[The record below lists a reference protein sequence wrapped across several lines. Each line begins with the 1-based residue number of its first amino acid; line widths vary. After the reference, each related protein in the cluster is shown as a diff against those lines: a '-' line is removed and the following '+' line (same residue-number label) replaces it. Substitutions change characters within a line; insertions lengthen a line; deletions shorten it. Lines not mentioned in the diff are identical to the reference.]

1 MMKEMQLTGVPKKTM
16 SMNPKK
22 FLLWMF
28 MVSIVMVFAALTSA
42 YLVRQAE
49 GNWLDYKLPSVLWI
63 SSIII
68 LMSSITVQLS
78 LRSLKRG
85 NDRVA
90 KITLAITI
98 LLGIAF
104 MASQFN
110 AWEILV
116 ANEVYFVG
124 NPGGSFLYVLTGF
137 HGFHLISGMIYL
149 IVIFIMISTKKVNK
163 QNILPMELSTTY
175 WHFLDGLWLYLFV
188 FLLLN
193 H

>member
-1 MMKEMQLTGVPKKTM
+1 
-16 SMNPKK
+16 
-22 FLLWMF
+22 

-49 GNWLDYKLPSVLWI
+49 GNWLEYSLPSVLWV

-68 LMSSITVQLS
+68 LMSSVTAQLS
-78 LRSLKRG
+78 LRSLKKG
-85 NDRVA
+85 NDSVA
-90 KITLAITI
+90 KIILAITI

-104 MASQFN
+104 MISQFN
-110 AWEILV
+110 AWETLV

-137 HGFHLISGMIYL
+137 HGFHLISGIIYL

-163 QNILPMELSTTY
+163 ENSLPMELSTTY

>member
-1 MMKEMQLTGVPKKTM
+1 MMKYVPITAPPKRTLA
-16 SMNPKK
+16 MNPKK

-49 GNWLDYKLPSVLWI
+49 GNWLDYNLPSVLWI
-63 SSIII
+63 STIII
-68 LMSSITVQLS
+68 LISSASVQWS
-78 LRSLKRG
+78 LWSMKKG
-85 NDRVA
+85 NVLTA
-90 KITLAITI
+90 KISLAVTF
-98 LLGIAF
+98 LLGLAF
-104 MASQFN
+104 MFSQFN

-137 HGFHLISGMIYL
+137 HGFHLISGLIYL
-149 IVIFIMISTKKVNK
+149 IVIYVMISTKKVNK
-163 QNILPMELSTTY
+163 ENILPMELSTTY

-188 FLLLN
+188 FLLIN

>member
-1 MMKEMQLTGVPKKTM
+1 MMKYVPITAPPKRTLA
-16 SMNPKK
+16 MNPKK

-49 GNWLDYKLPSVLWI
+49 GNWLDYNLPSVLWI
-63 SSIII
+63 STIII
-68 LMSSITVQLS
+68 LISSASVQWS
-78 LRSLKRG
+78 LWSMKKG
-85 NDRVA
+85 NVLTA
-90 KITLAITI
+90 KISLAVTF
-98 LLGIAF
+98 LFGLAF
-104 MASQFN
+104 MFSQFN

-137 HGFHLISGMIYL
+137 HGFHLISGLIYL
-149 IVIFIMISTKKVNK
+149 IVIYVMISTKKVNK
-163 QNILPMELSTTY
+163 ENILPMELSTTY

-188 FLLLN
+188 FLLIN

>member
-1 MMKEMQLTGVPKKTM
+1 MTGVPKKTM

>member
-1 MMKEMQLTGVPKKTM
+1 MHLSEVPKKTM
-16 SMNPKK
+16 AMNPKK

-28 MVSIVMVFAALTSA
+28 MVSIVMVFASLTSA
-42 YLVRQAE
+42 YIVRQSE
-49 GNWLDYKLPSVLWI
+49 GNWLQYELPSALWITTVVIMI
-63 SSIII
+63 SSIT
-68 LMSSITVQLS
+68 MHWA
-78 LRSLKRG
+78 LRSVKAG
-85 NDRVA
+85 KSNVA
-90 KITLAITI
+90 KIALGVTL

-104 MASQFN
+104 LVGQVKV
-110 AWEILV
+110 WQILV

-137 HGFHLISGMIYL
+137 HGVHLISGLVYL
-149 IVIFIMISTKKVNK
+149 LVMFIMISRNKVNAEK
-163 QNILPMELSTTY
+163 TLPMELSATY